1 MQRARKLLKTVALVL
16 PLMTL
21 MVSAIVALAAEEE
34 GAGYAKLGKAIGA
47 ALAIG
52 LSGIGAGYAVAVAAA
67 AAASAT
73 AEKPE
78 IFGRLLIYVVLGEG
92 IAIYGL
98 LTAIIIAMII

>member
-1 MQRARKLLKTVALVL
+1 MQRARKLLKMLILML
-16 PLMTL
+16 PLVMLTT
-21 MVSAIVALAAEEE
+21 STAIASAEE
-34 GAGYAKLGKAIGA
+34 AGEAYAVLGKAIGA

-52 LSGIGAGYAVAVAAA
+52 LAGIGAGYAVAVAGA

-78 IFGRLLIYVVLGEG
+78 MFGRLLVFVVLGEG

-98 LTAIIIAMII
+98 LVAILIAMVL